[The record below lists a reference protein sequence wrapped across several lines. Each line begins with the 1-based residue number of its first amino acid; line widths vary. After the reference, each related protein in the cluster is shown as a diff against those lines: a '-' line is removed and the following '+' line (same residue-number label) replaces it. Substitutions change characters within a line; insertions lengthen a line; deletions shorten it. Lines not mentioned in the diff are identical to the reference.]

1 MQIDEALFTRK
12 RVMITTRPPKFAVA
26 DPAKPW
32 VMLEAED
39 GSGLTLALMGPDS
52 AEARADAARMMKLWN
67 DSLEANGACPGDRKA
82 AAEDQPDYEGA
93 FRRVCADMGA
103 INALLGFDDHP
114 GIDRVLREITVLKLA
129 GGAGAI
135 RDAGDGPRLR
145 SETIQRVER
154 GVRKLLVDAQHP
166 AGGNTASAPPAG
178 WRVYPKA
185 PEFFPTEAEAMARVR
200 ENRKVNG
207 WPESYAE
214 PADQAMARARNTM
227 AKNVYRGIDA
237 LRWLLNITT
246 EFDRKDVR
254 TRQAARLLD
263 EFFSAD
269 GITNRVELEHLWK
282 TLYSELSHQDKLDCL
297 REPDSRKASAEA
309 DHTLKLRAV
318 EIADQSMVELLLAH
332 AVRFDAL
339 TPAFG
344 LSSET
349 GTEVQ
354 TLEEADPAIQEAFE
368 WLQLRDMAELMEES
382 GGACILLKGH
392 ALEYLNLDT
401 GQTLQ

>member
-12 RVMITTRPPKFAVA
+12 RVMVTARPPKFAVA
-26 DPAKPW
+26 DPEKPW

-39 GSGLTLALMGPDS
+39 GSGLTLAVMGPDS
-52 AEARADAARMMKLWN
+52 AESRADAARMMRLWN
-67 DSLEANGACPGDRKA
+67 DSLDANEACLEDRQP
-82 AAEDQPDYEGA
+82 AAEDQPDYEAA

-114 GIDRVLREITVLKLA
+114 GIDHVLRAITELKLA
-129 GGAGAI
+129 GGVGAI
-135 RDAGDGPRLR
+135 REAGDGPRLR

-166 AGGNTASAPPAG
+166 AGVNAASAPPAG
-178 WRVYPKA
+178 WRVYHTA
-185 PEFFPTEAEAMARVR
+185 PEFFSTEAEAIARVR
-200 ENRKVNG
+200 ENRRVNG
-207 WPESYAE
+207 LPDSYAE
-214 PADQAMARARNTM
+214 PADQSVARARNTI

-282 TLYSELSHQDKLDCL
+282 TLYSELSLQDKLDCL
-297 REPDSRKASAEA
+297 REPGSRKASAEA
-309 DHTLKLRAV
+309 DQTLMVRAV

-344 LSSET
+344 LSSEN

-368 WLQLRDMAELMEES
+368 WLQLRDMAELLEES

>member
-154 GVRKLLVDAQHP
+154 GVHKLLVDAQHP

-214 PADQAMARARNTM
+214 PADQAAARARNTM

-269 GITNRVELEHLWK
+269 GITNRDELEHLWK

-297 REPDSRKASAEA
+297 REPDSRKASAES

-344 LSSET
+344 LSSEN

-392 ALEYLNLDT
+392 ALEHLNLDT